1 MLTFIILGSATA
13 VTISSIRSF
22 RYNHLYFKR
31 KQLQSQLFRESL
43 ADMKES
49 GTWNGFLLRSEE
61 HTTKLKQFDKQ
72 YPLGSPPLVFRLI
85 NGED

>member
-13 VTISSIRSF
+13 VMISSIRSLL
-22 RYNHLYFKR
+22 YNERQHKR
-31 KQLQSQLFRESL
+31 KQLQSQLFKESL
-43 ADMKES
+43 ADMQKT

-72 YPLGSPPLVFRLI
+72 YPLHSPPLIFRLI
-85 NGED
+85 NGDD